1 MERKMKFSVIV
12 PVYNCEDSLPR
23 CIESIL
29 YQTYPDW
36 ELLLIDDGSTDGSFS
51 LCEAYAK
58 QDGRIRV
65 IHQENAGQGPA
76 RNNGMKEATGDYV
89 VFCDADDFYEKDALE
104 IFALSAGTGTER
116 LTDMIVGGY
125 RDFCYTEDGEIRIR
139 NENQA
144 YTAKC
149 HSDGETHAE
158 FMHLKRMNLIDAPW
172 AKAYRRKLL
181 LEKCIF
187 FPDMRR
193 QQDIFFNIDFYD
205 AICTLKVIKSVLYN
219 YFLPVKDEQLKK
231 FPRDMFGIIKTNYL
245 KLCGRLELWH
255 QLDQESLQYLN
266 RKFIKDISVLLRLNY
281 RNLWKLS
288 KKERRELSIKML
300 HDETTVA
307 ACRTVPDGSMDQL
320 IRLVVMSRS
329 VALANLFSAGT
340 ILYQK
345 IRGE

>member
-125 RDFCYTEDGEIRIR
+125 RDFCYAEDGEIRIR

-149 HSDGETHAE
+149 HSIFCFDRYRAS
-158 FMHLKRMNLIDAPW
+158 R
-172 AKAYRRKLL
+172 RRKRG
-181 LEKCIF
+181 IF
-187 FPDMRR
+187 VKESMSAKRR
-193 QQDIFFNIDFYD
+193 SLVIF
-205 AICTLKVIKSVLYN
+205 
-219 YFLPVKDEQLKK
+219 
-231 FPRDMFGIIKTNYL
+231 
-245 KLCGRLELWH
+245 
-255 QLDQESLQYLN
+255 
-266 RKFIKDISVLLRLNY
+266 
-281 RNLWKLS
+281 
-288 KKERRELSIKML
+288 
-300 HDETTVA
+300 
-307 ACRTVPDGSMDQL
+307 
-320 IRLVVMSRS
+320 
-329 VALANLFSAGT
+329 
-340 ILYQK
+340 YQK
-345 IRGE
+345 PLRRHPVPFKIYPLHRGIGSDDDLIS